1 MSHLHTDRLA
11 ALADEQ
17 PTAEERAHL
26 DSCAECAEE
35 VAAHQAVHE
44 MAMNDRDAIG
54 LPLTRWENI
63 SARLQSEGL
72 TNGTPLRRTGSQ
84 RGIMQAAAALLLVAG
99 GAVAGRV
106 SAGGSP
112 LPDGRSVAVASAS
125 SDTKNTKNKL
135 ASMLEENGPTTF
147 GSIEEAKQART
158 RFEAAYQNASAWLAS
173 NDTASA
179 SSTSPATMRTRLAAL
194 DRVSSTMRQ
203 AMEDAPY
210 DPVING
216 YYLTTLGQR
225 EATIRQ
231 INTALPAGARLNS
244 F

>member
-17 PTAEERAHL
+17 PTADERAHL

-44 MAMNDRDAIG
+44 MAVNDRDAIG
-54 LPLTRWENI
+54 LPLTRWESI
-63 SARLQSEGL
+63 STRLQSEGL
-72 TNGTPLRRTGSQ
+72 VNGTPLRRTGSQ
-84 RGIMQAAAALLLVAG
+84 HRWMQAAAALLLVAG

-112 LPDGRSVAVASAS
+112 LPDGRSVASVASTSAAR
-125 SDTKNTKNKL
+125 NQL

-173 NDTASA
+173 NDTAT
-179 SSTSPATMRTRLAAL
+179 SSGSSSPATMRTRLAAL
-194 DRVSSTMRQ
+194 DRVSNTMRQ

-231 INTALPAGARLNS
+231 MNTALPAGARLNS